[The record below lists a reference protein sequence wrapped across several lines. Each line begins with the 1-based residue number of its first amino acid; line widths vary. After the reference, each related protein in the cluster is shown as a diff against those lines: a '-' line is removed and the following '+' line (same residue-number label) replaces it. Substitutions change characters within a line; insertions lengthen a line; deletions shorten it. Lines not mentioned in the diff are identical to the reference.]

1 MITKRANHRREYLK
15 VRIYFRMY
23 FRFHI
28 NNLIALQYF
37 QFSLSC
43 CLSVAFVSVEMSLI
57 RAWAKRA
64 EMVVDIPNEVVDD
77 EHQPNVSLQN
87 NSLPTANESGL
98 GIVDHERVLD
108 AIAETTDSRGKYHI
122 YTPEIRFKIGKF
134 ASESNSSATAVRKF
148 RDRYP
153 NMNESTVRGFRIKY
167 EHMVK
172 KQL

>member
-28 NNLIALQYF
+28 RNLIALQYF

-77 EHQPNVSLQN
+77 EHQPNVS
-87 NSLPTANESGL
+87 
-98 GIVDHERVLD
+98 
-108 AIAETTDSRGKYHI
+108 
-122 YTPEIRFKIGKF
+122 
-134 ASESNSSATAVRKF
+134 SE
-148 RDRYP
+148 
-153 NMNESTVRGFRIKY
+153 
-167 EHMVK
+167 
-172 KQL
+172 